1 MLLSKSHKII
11 VGLALFLIIGLLW
24 LAYFYFTLAPVTAAF
39 DLPGTASSTP
49 ARVGAVPIVVE
60 KGEGLKEIAQLL
72 INEQLIRSASAFK
85 LYAILSG
92 SAHQLKPGLYTIS
105 QSSSTIDIIRSL
117 VSGPAKEISVLIP
130 EGATLAEIDATL
142 TRYGILRKGALL
154 GLRVSDFYDDYPFL
168 RGARGFEGF
177 FFPDTY
183 RFYFGSEPVAIAKVL
198 LGNYAT
204 RVSPLIA
211 DENKI
216 DWDNIPITRRGIY
229 NSLQITTIASL
240 IEKEVPDSAERK
252 IVADIIYRRLKIGM
266 ALQIDATRDYAK
278 EKGLRYDTY
287 ANSGLPPGPIASPG
301 LDAIEAALNPK
312 SSSYLFYLSDPKT
325 DKTIFSKT
333 FEEHKANILKYL
345 P

>member
-1 MLLSKSHKII
+1 MLLSRSHKIF
-11 VGLALFLIIGLLW
+11 VGLAFFLIIGLLW
-24 LAYFYFTLAPVTAAF
+24 LAYFYFTLAPVTTAF

-49 ARVGAVPIVVE
+49 PHVGAVPIVVE
-60 KGEGLKEIAQLL
+60 RGEGLKEIAQLL

-92 SAHQLKPGLYTIS
+92 NAHQLKPGLYTIS
-105 QSSSTIDIIRSL
+105 QSSSTIDIIHSL

-130 EGATLAEIDATL
+130 EGATLADMDATL

-183 RFYFGSEPVAIAKVL
+183 RFYFGSEPAAVAKVL

-204 RVSPLIA
+204 RVGPLIA

-278 EKGLRYDTY
+278 EKGSRYDTY
-287 ANSGLPPGPIASPG
+287 ANPGLPPGPIASPG

-325 DKTIFSKT
+325 GKTIFSKT
-333 FEEHKANILKYL
+333 FEEHKANILRYL